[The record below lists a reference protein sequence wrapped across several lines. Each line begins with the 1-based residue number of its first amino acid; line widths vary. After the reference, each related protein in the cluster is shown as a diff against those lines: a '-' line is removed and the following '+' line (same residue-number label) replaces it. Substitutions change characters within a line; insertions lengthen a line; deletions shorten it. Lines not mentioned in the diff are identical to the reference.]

1 MAEGAAT
8 MTVASR
14 RNLRSSAWWLL
25 LVVGAVGIVVSRL
38 LPDGLPRS
46 IAFASYGPIAA
57 AGIVVGVRMHRPARA
72 LAWYLMATAQLIWG
86 VADMVGAF
94 YSDLLGEES
103 FPAPSDAIYLIG
115 YPVLGLGL
123 LLLGRERRRRGLAG
137 LLDGAILVMALGLL
151 TWVALA
157 QPTLSALSVSA
168 VAAAVSL
175 AYPIF
180 DVVLAAIL
188 VPLVGAPWGRT
199 SSFWLLVGAVSA
211 LLLADVLASALE
223 QLTWASSDHLEVI
236 WMTSYLLWG
245 VAALHPS
252 MAQVPETTRE
262 SERGFSRTGLIAL
275 ALALVMPGALLAGK
289 ELVGQDIDV
298 WPLVAGWVVI
308 CGLVIARIG
317 VAMAAMEQARAERE
331 RALIALAH
339 QATHDALT
347 GLANRAQALELIRG
361 ALNRARRSGDVVA
374 LLYIDLDGFKQVND
388 TLGHAA
394 GDQVLTIAGRRMQE
408 GVRAGDAVARLGGDE
423 FVVLLEPVADEAS
436 AVAVAERLVAVLAEP
451 IPLSSGREARIGASI
466 GVTVN
471 TDLATDPERLLQEA
485 DHAVFRAKAT
495 GRGRAEVFAPSQRAE
510 IERRA
515 AVQSAI
521 VGAIRDDTAS
531 VRTSPIIDLRT
542 DRLAGE
548 ELEVMV
554 PAPTGALWQRRQLL
568 PLARGTDHLCDLDGW
583 VLRRGVL
590 TRPGDGWLVVPV
602 SGRHL
607 SQGTVL
613 AEVSAASDAGLV
625 AQRLMLLVPSDEVGA
640 ARVLDTLRQLRTLGV
655 RICADSFGGDDSGTD
670 RWTRAPFDFV
680 RLDPRLLDTGA
691 GDMLLRL
698 TVETAHAFGY
708 RVIASGIVTESEA
721 EVVAAAGCE
730 LGLGPLY
737 ALTEGVE
744 VTSQPSS
751 FSADSGGDQR

>member
-1 MAEGAAT
+1 MIDTAAP
-8 MTVASR
+8 R
-14 RNLRSSAWWLL
+14 RNPVSSAWLLL

-46 IAFASYGPIAA
+46 IAFAAFGPIAA
-57 AGIVVGVRMHRPARA
+57 VSIVAGVRMHRPARA
-72 LAWYLMATAQLIWG
+72 LAWYLMAVAQLIWG
-86 VADMVGAF
+86 VADMVGAI
-94 YSDLLGEES
+94 YADLLGEQA
-103 FPAPSDAIYLIG
+103 FPAPSDVVYLIG

-123 LLLGRERRRRGLAG
+123 LLLSRERRRRGLAG
-137 LLDGAILVMALGLL
+137 VLDGAILVMALGLL

-157 QPTLSALSVSA
+157 QPTLSALNVSA

-180 DVVLAAIL
+180 DVVLAAFL

-199 SSFWLLVGAVSA
+199 PSFWLLVGAVSA

-223 QLTWASSDHLEVI
+223 QLTWASSDHLEII
-236 WMTSYLLWG
+236 WMASYLLWG

-252 MAQVPETTRE
+252 MIQVPGTTHE
-262 SERGFSRTGLIAL
+262 AERGFSRTGMIAL

-298 WPLVAGWVVI
+298 WPLVVGWAVI

-317 VAMAAMEQARAERE
+317 VAMAAMEQARDERE

-347 GLANRAQALELIRG
+347 GLANRVQVLELIRG
-361 ALNRARRSGDVVA
+361 ALNRARRSGDVVG

-394 GDQVLTIAGRRMQE
+394 GDQVLTVAGRRMQE
-408 GVRAGDAVARLGGDE
+408 GVRAGDVVARLGGDE
-423 FVVLLEPVADEAS
+423 FVVLLEPVADEVN

-471 TDLATDPERLLQEA
+471 TDLPTDPERLLQEA

-495 GRGRAEVFAPSQRAE
+495 GRGRVEVFAPSQRAE

-515 AVQSAI
+515 AVQAAI
-521 VGAIRDDTAS
+521 AGALRDDTAS
-531 VRTSPIIDLRT
+531 VRTSPIIDLGT
-542 DRLAGE
+542 DRLAGD

-554 PAPTGALWQRRQLL
+554 PGPTGALWQRRQLL

-590 TRPGDGWLVVPV
+590 TQPGEGWLLVPV

-607 SQGTVL
+607 SQGTVV
-613 AEVSAASDAGLV
+613 AEVSAALAAGLV
-625 AQRLMLLVPSDEVGA
+625 AQRLILLVPSDEVGTA
-640 ARVLDTLRQLRTLGV
+640 QVLDTLRQLRTLGV

-737 ALTEGVE
+737 AGTAGVE
-744 VTSQPSS
+744 VLSQPSS
-751 FSADSGGDQR
+751 FSAESAGDHR